1 MPKALRGPFRKFLK
15 KVMAKSGK
23 PRSERDEDEEDAAE
37 NEREDLADLHAEHTG
52 KAPAIEVTDED
63 LPESL
68 RGDSEEE
75 EADEDLPESLRGDS
89 EEEEAPKKKD
99 SKRSK

>member
-1 MPKALRGPFRKFLK
+1 MDAELDIDDLPPKVLRKMLRQL
-15 KVMAKSGK
+15 MAKKNK
-23 PRSERDEDEEDAAE
+23 PRSEQGDDEEEKAE
-37 NEREDLADLHAEHTG
+37 EEREDLADLHEEHTG
-52 KAPAIEVTDED
+52 KGPDIPVTDED

-75 EADEDLPESLRGDS
+75 
-89 EEEEAPKKKD
+89 PKKKD

>member
-1 MPKALRGPFRKFLK
+1 MDDAPELDVDDAIDSMPKALRAPFRKFLK
-15 KVMAKSGK
+15 KIMAKSGK
-23 PRSERDEDEEDAAE
+23 PRSEQGDDAEDKAEDE
-37 NEREDLADLHAEHTG
+37 REALADLHEEHTG
-52 KAPAIEVTDED
+52 KGPDIPVTDDD

-75 EADEDLPESLRGDS
+75 
-89 EEEEAPKKKD
+89 PKKKD